1 MSGAQVA
8 LLYLRSIKN
17 LSYFRYTTVTPQTN
31 GHYYDYAVVM
41 QKVQLKPLHYKG
53 QIRIGIYYGQDR
65 NLNLLLKNEFAAQ
78 WSSTF
83 TCWHIAADSAVKLKL
98 LQLLKDRNYAVEDL
112 QSKQVFE
119 SKVQLAGADRKL
131 QTFRQT
137 RVAID
142 SVQKIAPVNLHVIE
156 LMKDHLVLKAYSK
169 STIKTYLNEMH
180 QFLFRLGNIAADELT
195 PGHLKKYLVYCFEK
209 LKLSENTLHSRINAM
224 KFYYEQVLR
233 RERFFLEIPRPKKPL
248 QLPKLLNEDELS
260 RLFNALSN
268 KKHKAML
275 FTAYSAGLR
284 VSEIVQLKLKDIDS
298 ERMQIFIENAKGK
311 KDRYVNLS
319 PILLDILR
327 EYFRQYSPRPRVYL
341 FESEQTGQ
349 AYPIRTVQQI
359 FSNAK
364 QKAGIVK
371 DVGIHSLRHSFATHL
386 LDKGTDIRYIKDLL
400 GHFDIRTTER
410 YLHVSK
416 HQLVNIVSPLD
427 ELFKHKQI
435 DW

>member
-1 MSGAQVA
+1 
-8 LLYLRSIKN
+8 
-17 LSYFRYTTVTPQTN
+17 
-31 GHYYDYAVVM
+31 M
-41 QKVQLKPLHYKG
+41 QKVQLKPLNYKG

-65 NLNLLLKNEFAAQ
+65 NLNLLLKNEFAAR

-98 LQLLKDRNYAVEDL
+98 LQFLKDRNYPVEDQ
-112 QSKQVFE
+112 QSKRVSE
-119 SKVQLAGADRKL
+119 NEVQLSGADRTL
-131 QTFRQT
+131 QNFPKTE
-137 RVAID
+137 VAVD
-142 SVQKIAPVNLHVIE
+142 SLQKIDPVNLHIIE
-156 LMKDHLVLKAYSK
+156 LMKDHLVLKAYSG
-169 STIKTYLNEMH
+169 STIKTYLNEMQ
-180 QFLFRLGNIAADELT
+180 QFLYRLGNIAADELT
-195 PGHLKKYLVYCFEK
+195 PGHLKKYLVFCFEK

-284 VSEIVQLKLKDIDS
+284 VSEIVQLKLTDIDS

-416 HQLVNIVSPLD
+416 NQLVNIVSPLD
-427 ELFKHKQI
+427 ELFKRKQI